1 MCVTLIM
8 ELGGAWRGGRKK
20 SVHLQQFSGEE
31 LLFSKFFFFFSAY
44 ESFCFLLSSF

>member
-8 ELGGAWRGGRKK
+8 ELGGAKGGGRKK

-31 LLFSKFFFFFSAY
+31 LLFSKFIFFSAY
-44 ESFCFLLSSF
+44 ESLLFTI

>member
-31 LLFSKFFFFFSAY
+31 LLFSKFFFSAY
-44 ESFCFLLSSF
+44 ESLLFTI

>member
-31 LLFSKFFFFFSAY
+31 LLFSKFFFQPMKV
-44 ESFCFLLSSF
+44 CFLLSSF

>member
-31 LLFSKFFFFFSAY
+31 LLFSKYFFFFQPMKV
-44 ESFCFLLSSF
+44 CFLLSSF